1 MMAENVTFWKQLWRN
16 SFPLGCKILFMS
28 NLLSLSD
35 EMNKWIHITLMKM
48 NYLLVLPGLKQGQE
62 YGGYG

>member
-1 MMAENVTFWKQLWRN
+1 
-16 SFPLGCKILFMS
+16 MS
-28 NLLSLSD
+28 NLSD